1 MPETETLW
9 LFAIASAAL
18 VAIPGPAVVY
28 IVTRG
33 VAQGRRG
40 AILSMLGIEAGNF
53 VQVLAATVGLAALV
67 ASSAAA
73 FSIVKY
79 AGAAYLVVLGIR
91 ALREG
96 GAVRSGAKPVARS
109 DRRLFTEG
117 LVVGALNPK
126 LAIFLLAFLPQF
138 IDPAAGPVWLQTLVL
153 GSIFNVTAMAGDTIF
168 ALAAGTAGARLRARL
183 ARPAGLM
190 RAAGVV
196 YIGLGVSAALAEGR
210 SQH

>member
-1 MPETETLW
+1 MPDIETLW
-9 LFAIASAAL
+9 LFALASAAL
-18 VAIPGPAVVY
+18 VAVPGPAVLY

-33 VAQGRRG
+33 VAHGRRG

-53 VQVLAATVGLAALV
+53 VQVLAATAGLAAVV
-67 ASSAAA
+67 ASSATA

-91 ALREG
+91 AIREG
-96 GAVRSGAKPVARS
+96 GAVFSGIQPAGRS
-109 DRRLFTEG
+109 DRRLFSEG
-117 LVVGALNPK
+117 LLVGTLNPK

-153 GSIFNVTAMAGDTIF
+153 GSLFNLIAMAGDTLF
-168 ALAAGTAGARLRARL
+168 ALAAGTAGSRLRARL
-183 ARPAGLM
+183 ARPGGVL
-190 RAAGVV
+190 RAAGLV

-210 SQH
+210 TER

>member
-1 MPETETLW
+1 MPAIETLW
-9 LFAIASAAL
+9 LFAVASAAL
-18 VAIPGPAVVY
+18 VAIPGPAVIY

-33 VAQGRRG
+33 VAHGRRG

-53 VQVLAATVGLAALV
+53 VQVLAATAGLAAVV

-96 GAVRSGAKPVARS
+96 GAVLSGVGPARRS

-117 LVVGALNPK
+117 LLVGTLNPK

-138 IDPAAGPVWLQTLVL
+138 IDPSAGPVWLQTLVL
-153 GSIFNVTAMAGDTIF
+153 GSLFNVIAMAGDTLF
-168 ALAAGTAGARLRARL
+168 ALAAGTAGVGLRARL
-183 ARPAGLM
+183 GRPGALM

-196 YIGLGVSAALAEGR
+196 YIALGVSAALAEGR
-210 SQH
+210 SEH

>member
-1 MPETETLW
+1 MPGIETLW

-18 VAIPGPAVVY
+18 VAIPGPAVLY

-33 VAQGRRG
+33 VAHGRRG

-53 VQVLAATVGLAALV
+53 VQVLAATAGLAAVV
-67 ASSAAA
+67 ASSATA

-96 GAVRSGAKPVARS
+96 GAVLSGVDPTARS
-109 DRRLFTEG
+109 DRRLFSEG
-117 LVVGALNPK
+117 LLVGTLNPK

-153 GSIFNVTAMAGDTIF
+153 GSVFNLIAMAGDTLF
-168 ALAAGTAGARLRARL
+168 ALAAGTAGARVRARL
-183 ARPAGLM
+183 GSPGVLM

-196 YIGLGVSAALAEGR
+196 YIALGVSAALAEGR
-210 SQH
+210 SRD

>member
-1 MPETETLW
+1 MPAIETLW
-9 LFAIASAAL
+9 LFAVASAAL
-18 VAIPGPAVVY
+18 VAIPGPAVIY

-33 VAQGRRG
+33 VAHGRRG

-53 VQVLAATVGLAALV
+53 VQVLAATAGLAAVV

-96 GAVRSGAKPVARS
+96 GAVLSGVGPARRS

-117 LVVGALNPK
+117 LLVGTLNPK

-138 IDPAAGPVWLQTLVL
+138 IDPSAGPVWLQTLVL
-153 GSIFNVTAMAGDTIF
+153 GSLFNVIAMAGDTLF
-168 ALAAGTAGARLRARL
+168 ALASGTAGAGLRARL
-183 ARPAGLM
+183 GRPGTLM

-196 YIGLGVSAALAEGR
+196 YIALGVSAALAEGR
-210 SQH
+210 SEH